1 MRSRREKVT
10 FEVIAAIH
18 SLGKVDSGCDQQG
31 DGFQKH
37 TPCLA
42 ETYSGSNDR
51 ADERGSLI
59 QFGNDA

>member
-10 FEVIAAIH
+10 FEVIAVIH
-18 SLGKVDSGCDQQG
+18 SLRKVDSGCDQQG

-42 ETYSGSNDR
+42 DTYSGSN
-51 ADERGSLI
+51 ERGNEKSSLI
-59 QFGNDA
+59 QLGNDE